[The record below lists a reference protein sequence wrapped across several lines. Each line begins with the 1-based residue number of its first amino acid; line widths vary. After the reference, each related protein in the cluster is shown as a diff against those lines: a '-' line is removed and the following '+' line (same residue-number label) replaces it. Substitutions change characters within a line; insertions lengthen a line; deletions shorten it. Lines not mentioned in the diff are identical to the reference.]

1 MLADKTV
8 AKKPK
13 RSTLAAKFLFAAVW
27 LVLLAEVVPRV
38 LFSPYFILHTPSRRL
53 LGKDDSSWRITWVAL
68 HPLHRE
74 WTGRW
79 AAFHPT
85 RGWAVLPNI
94 KNMTPF
100 GDTDRVVNTNSKG
113 LRGETE
119 YEYARTPGKQ
129 RIVVLGDSFTFGT
142 EVNDNETYA
151 RYLQSDLP
159 NTEVLNLGVAAYGH
173 DQMLLYLKEEGV
185 KYHPDVVILGFVF
198 IDIYRN
204 ISSFFAYAKPK
215 FEISSE
221 GLKLTNVPVPTPEE
235 MLARE
240 PYRSKAID
248 VGVILREKVRWISG
262 INEQRARAIT
272 TPILDDVVATTR
284 GIGAVPVF
292 VYMPI

>member
-1 MLADKTV
+1 
-8 AKKPK
+8 
-13 RSTLAAKFLFAAVW
+13 
-27 LVLLAEVVPRV
+27 
-38 LFSPYFILHTPSRRL
+38 
-53 LGKDDSSWRITWVAL
+53 
-68 HPLHRE
+68 
-74 WTGRW
+74 
-79 AAFHPT
+79 
-85 RGWAVLPNI
+85 
-94 KNMTPF
+94 
-100 GDTDRVVNTNSKG
+100 
-113 LRGETE
+113 
-119 YEYARTPGKQ
+119 
-129 RIVVLGDSFTFGT
+129 
-142 EVNDNETYA
+142 
-151 RYLQSDLP
+151 
-159 NTEVLNLGVAAYGH
+159 
-173 DQMLLYLKEEGV
+173 
-185 KYHPDVVILGFVF
+185 GFVF

-292 VYMPI
+292 VYMPIYDETQLQSDSLSAHEQYLQRFCEDQGVACLFLRP